1 MDGLTFDDVLL
12 IPAYSEVLPRCV
24 DLTTKFS
31 RNITLN
37 VPLVSAAMDT
47 VTEARLAI
55 AIAREGGIGVIHKNM
70 SIAEQ
75 ARQVHAVK
83 RAENGMIYDPVTIKR
98 GSTVRDALAMM
109 EEFHIGGIPV
119 VDDDRKLVGIVT
131 NRDLRFEQNLNRLID
146 EVMTSKNLVTTS
158 QTTNLEEA
166 ASILQQHKIEK
177 LPVVDNEGRL
187 VGLVTYKDITK
198 AKDKPNACKDAL
210 GRLRV
215 AAGVGVTADVM
226 DRVDALVAAG
236 VDAIVIDTAHGHSA
250 GVVGVLR
257 SVKEKYPNID
267 VEVIAAGTGELCQR
281 LVAEAA
287 NPQGD
292 VLWGGGADTL
302 AAYNDYFEPYV
313 CANDEFIGEAYKDPN
328 GYWIGESPLP
338 MVFIYNKTMLSE
350 DEVPTTWEGLCDENL
365 KGKIA
370 YCSPSKSGSAYTQ
383 LCTMLFSQPTIDE
396 GWALVEKFIAN
407 LDGKLQDSS
416 GNCHKLVASGE
427 YALGVTIEKSA
438 VLYNDNPDIGYV
450 YPEKNSAVP
459 DGVALIKGC
468 PNEENAKLFIDFVT
482 SAECQTAQN
491 ADWAR
496 RPVRSDI
503 APKGLCSL
511 DECHVGN
518 SDFSYAASHRDE
530 IKEQFNDLVAG

>member
-1 MDGLTFDDVLL
+1 MKKLFALL
-12 IPAYSEVLPRCV
+12 LALCMVFALCACGQQ
-24 DLTTKFS
+24 
-31 RNITLN
+31 
-37 VPLVSAAMDT
+37 AASQPEESKAP
-47 VTEARLAI
+47 EA
-55 AIAREGGIGVIHKNM
+55 ETP
-70 SIAEQ
+70 
-75 ARQVHAVK
+75 
-83 RAENGMIYDPVTIKR
+83 AENTPAENTEKAPEDYTG
-98 GSTVRDALAMM
+98 
-109 EEFHIGGIPV
+109 
-119 VDDDRKLVGIVT
+119 KLVVYSPH
-131 NRDLRFEQNLNRLID
+131 DADPLN
-146 EVMTSKNLVTTS
+146 
-158 QTTNLEEA
+158 
-166 ASILQQHKIEK
+166 
-177 LPVVDNEGRL
+177 
-187 VGLVTYKDITK
+187 
-198 AKDKPNACKDAL
+198 
-210 GRLRV
+210 
-215 AAGVGVTADVM
+215 AGVAQFM
-226 DRVDALVAAG
+226 
-236 VDAIVIDTAHGHSA
+236 
-250 GVVGVLR
+250 
-257 SVKEKYPNID
+257 EKYPNIQ

-313 CANDEFIGEAYKDPN
+313 CANDEFIGAAYKDPN

-338 MVFIYNKTMLSE
+338 MVLIYNKTMI
-350 DEVPTTWEGLCDENL
+350 DEKDVPTTWEGLTDPAL
-365 KGKIA
+365 KGKICFTNPA
-370 YCSPSKSGSAYTQ
+370 KSGSAYTQ

-511 DECHVGN
+511 DDCHVGN
-518 SDFSYAASHRDE
+518 YDFSYAASNRDA

>member
-1 MDGLTFDDVLL
+1 MKKLFALL
-12 IPAYSEVLPRCV
+12 LALCMVFALCACGQQ
-24 DLTTKFS
+24 
-31 RNITLN
+31 
-37 VPLVSAAMDT
+37 AASQPEESKAP
-47 VTEARLAI
+47 EA
-55 AIAREGGIGVIHKNM
+55 ETP
-70 SIAEQ
+70 
-75 ARQVHAVK
+75 
-83 RAENGMIYDPVTIKR
+83 AENTPAENTEKAPEDYTG
-98 GSTVRDALAMM
+98 
-109 EEFHIGGIPV
+109 
-119 VDDDRKLVGIVT
+119 KLVVYSPH
-131 NRDLRFEQNLNRLID
+131 DADPLN
-146 EVMTSKNLVTTS
+146 
-158 QTTNLEEA
+158 
-166 ASILQQHKIEK
+166 
-177 LPVVDNEGRL
+177 
-187 VGLVTYKDITK
+187 
-198 AKDKPNACKDAL
+198 
-210 GRLRV
+210 
-215 AAGVGVTADVM
+215 AGVAQFM
-226 DRVDALVAAG
+226 
-236 VDAIVIDTAHGHSA
+236 
-250 GVVGVLR
+250 
-257 SVKEKYPNID
+257 EKYPNIQ

-496 RPVRSDI
+496 RPVRSLNS
-503 APKGLCSL
+503 GLSSCHCTRRFTRSVVSL
-511 DECHVGN
+511 SN
-518 SDFSYAASHRDE
+518 FNLLKIPAA
-530 IKEQFNDLVAG
+530 ITLPLAGCP